1 MLLEANEPN
10 RGKRDKR
17 SIPPPKPKEIVSL
30 SAMARVALE
39 ACGNSVPRAVE
50 MLTADLMAD
59 PVMLQKSLVEIVSTA
74 AAQLVSHDI
83 HEQRR
88 AIQTGATR
96 PNISGKVVTDSMAE
110 SAIRS
115 YYLDWPLAGGIRLR
129 HATRDLIEKQR
140 DVHAGIVRENAW
152 RARWFA
158 AIALAMPDHGTVG
171 EVLTEDQVRAFFEAS
186 RHD

>member
-1 MLLEANEPN
+1 MLLEANEPS

-59 PVMLQKSLVEIVSTA
+59 PVMLQKSLTEIVSTA
-74 AAQLVSHDI
+74 AAQLVSRDI
-83 HEQRR
+83 HQQRR

-110 SAIRS
+110 STLRS
-115 YYLDWPLAGGIRLR
+115 YMDWPLASGIRLR
-129 HATRDLIEKQR
+129 NATRDLVEKQR
-140 DVHAGIVRENAW
+140 DIHSGIARDNNCH
-152 RARWFA
+152 ARWFA
-158 AIALAMPDHGTVG
+158 AIALAMPDRGTVG